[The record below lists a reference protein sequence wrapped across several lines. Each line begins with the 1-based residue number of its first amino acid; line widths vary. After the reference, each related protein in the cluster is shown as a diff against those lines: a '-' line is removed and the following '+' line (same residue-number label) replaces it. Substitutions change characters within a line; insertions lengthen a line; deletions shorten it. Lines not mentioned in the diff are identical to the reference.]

1 MYDVDDERYLN
12 PDNKSYIDLLSENG
26 YLEDKVQELENDY
39 NELEDRYYKL
49 RDLYEE
55 LEDECISLEYKC
67 ASLKERE
74 SKMIQLI
81 FDNKTLEQENKD
93 LKEKYNTLINQLQ
106 AQ

>member
-12 PDNKSYIDLLSENG
+12 PDNKSYMDLLSENG

-74 SKMIQLI
+74 SKIIQLI

-93 LKEKYNTLINQLQ
+93 LKEKYNTLINKLKV
-106 AQ
+106 